1 MKKFLAYLLVIVIT
15 VSLGFAVFYLVRDDE
30 KIALSTTTLYR
41 DKGESFE
48 LKLDMSKNNSY
59 TKISVSSSNE
69 NVLSITKKDINVKK
83 GIAKATF
90 QANEGG
96 VVRVNFQTNNSKFR
110 NLYCDITI
118 GDGSEQ
124 NPYHIESAEQFALI
138 GKDEKYTL
146 ESHYEIVSNINLSL
160 GDSEVWTPI
169 GSKDNAFKGSII
181 GNGHTIS
188 GVTISNATEDIGVFA
203 CIGAGAKIDNLQF
216 KNIKVE
222 ASTNTKTMGVVA
234 GINNGTIT
242 RVEVSDCVLANN
254 NKDTY
259 VGGIVG
265 KNESTITTSP
275 NTASII
281 RASVNATFVGSTNA
295 DIETNAISGKIGG
308 IAGQND
314 GGKIAYTYTKSPSKV
329 VISQNCQV
337 FGGIIGEN
345 EYKYVNLSNYKNNLK
360 GFLRD
365 SYTILNVDTTS
376 KGSSSNIGAIV
387 GSNNEQ
393 SGEDKQQIY
402 GCYYAKEY
410 FASSINGVGN
420 DSTTVD
426 YVAVGK
432 SLADMKSL
440 SNYIS
445 HEEKEP
451 KLDNI
456 GNVKYEST
464 GNIIY
469 WNKNIWSV
477 SSGINDGFPV
487 LDMGAMDVS
496 VDIISGKFEVIS
508 DIKDL
513 YNKIISDLNGNYMIK
528 NMDASNNEWVPIGTM
543 ENPFKG
549 VLMGEN
555 GQTVISNLTIKTYI
569 PIPNQT
575 IDANTQNQGYSGLV
589 VLNKGTIKD
598 IKIQNVTIDNT
609 GTVYAGAF
617 AAVNEGTINNCT
629 VESGKISSGTKDQG
643 SYIGGITGQNKGTI
657 TGCSVTGTTDNA
669 LTLSLTSSG
678 DLGGIA
684 GQNTNS
690 IDNVNVKGNISLTLS
705 KQSDVGG
712 VAGEND
718 GAGNVKQATV
728 SGIEITSDEN
738 NNDLINAGGIVGY
751 NVGKISYTYSQLDI
765 TANSNVQTF
774 VGGVVGY
781 FFPEVQ
787 NDVSTSIQYARV
799 KKSTLDGY
807 HVGGIVGGLN
817 ANYEQEY
824 KIDSSWLRNLKAY
837 GEYSK
842 INSDTYSSNLKYAI
856 YAVGVENDV
865 ELKGEY
871 AGGIACNITNGVVL
885 DAYTQATLSATNNAG
900 IVYDIKF
907 DAKEKTGGL
916 MNRII
921 AIVKFN
927 EKKDTNY
934 SVSSSDIHRKNS
946 NSRSAGFIDDYYYVV
961 LDGKAK
967 DPKYNSTY
975 LFFSDDKKKSE
986 SEIKSENLF
995 SENKVTNINVW
1006 TFSSNS
1012 YPIIK
1017 DLPTASN

>member
-188 GVTISNATEDIGVFA
+188 GVTISNATEDIGIFS
-203 CIGAGAKIDNLQF
+203 CIGAGAKIDNLKF
-216 KNIKVE
+216 KNIIVE
-222 ASTNTKTMGVVA
+222 SNTNTSTMGVVA
-234 GINNGTIT
+234 GINNGTLT

-254 NKDTY
+254 NKNTY

-265 KNESTITTSP
+265 KNESTSTTSP

-281 RASVNATFVGSTNA
+281 RASVNAKFVGSTNA
-295 DIETNAISGKIGG
+295 DAEINAISGKIGG
-308 IAGQND
+308 IAGQNL
-314 GGKIAYTYTKSPSKV
+314 GGKIAYTYTKSPNKV

-345 EYKYVNLSNYKNNLK
+345 KYASVDLSNYHSSLK

-365 SYTILNVDTTS
+365 SYTILSVDTTS
-376 KGSSSNIGAIV
+376 KSTSCDIGAVV
-387 GSNNEQ
+387 GSNTEQ
-393 SGEDKQQIY
+393 SGDDKQQIY
-402 GCYYAKEY
+402 GCYYAQEY
-410 FASSINGVGN
+410 FASGINGVG
-420 DSTTVD
+420 SGATSGD
-426 YVAVGK
+426 YVAGGK
-432 SLADMKSL
+432 ALADMKSL

-451 KLDNI
+451 KLNNS
-456 GNVKYEST
+456 GQVEYEST
-464 GNIIY
+464 GIFIY
-469 WNKNIWSV
+469 WNKDIWSV

-508 DIKDL
+508 DIRDL
-513 YNKIISDLNGNYMIK
+513 YTKISSDLSGNYMIK
-528 NMDASNNEWVPIGTM
+528 NMDASSSEWVPIGT
-543 ENPFKG
+543 EKNPFTG

-555 GQTVISNLTIKTYI
+555 DQIVISNLTIKTYI
-569 PIPNQT
+569 PYPNQAINAST
-575 IDANTQNQGYSGLV
+575 DNQGYAGLV
-589 VLNKGTIKD
+589 VYNKGTIKN
-598 IKIQNVTIDNT
+598 IKIQNVTIDKP

-617 AAVNEGTINNCT
+617 AAVNEGTIDSCA
-629 VESGKISSGTKDQG
+629 VESGKITSGTNDQK
-643 SYIGGITGQNKGTI
+643 SFIGGIAGQNKGKI
-657 TGCSVTGTTDNA
+657 TNCSVIGTNGNA
-669 LTLSLTSSG
+669 LTLSLTTQRN
-678 DLGGIA
+678 LGGIA
-684 GQNTNS
+684 GQNTGTIDKAIVSDNVEIKQSDSNLCNVGGIVGENTGNVSNATVSEIS
-690 IDNVNVKGNISLTLS
+690 IDTKGANDVNVGGIVGSNEGNISYTYSHLTIDTNS
-705 KQSDVGG
+705 QSVGTYVGG
-712 VAGEND
+712 VAGYFK
-718 GAGNVKQATV
+718 ANVV
-728 SGIEITSDEN
+728 
-738 NNDLINAGGIVGY
+738 
-751 NVGKISYTYSQLDI
+751 
-765 TANSNVQTF
+765 
-774 VGGVVGY
+774 
-781 FFPEVQ
+781 
-787 NDVSTSIQYARV
+787 NDVSTCIKYAKV
-799 KKSTLDGY
+799 EKSTLEGY
-807 HVGGIVGGLN
+807 YVGGIVGGLN
-817 ANYEQEY
+817 TDYNQEY
-824 KIDSSWLRNLKAY
+824 TIDSSWLRNLKAY

-842 INSDTYSSNLKYAI
+842 INSKTYSNYLKYAI

-871 AGGIACNITNGVVL
+871 AGGIAYNITNGVVL
-885 DAYTQATLSATNNAG
+885 DAYTQAILSANNNAG

-907 DAKEKTGGL
+907 NAKDKTGGL

-927 EKKDTNY
+927 DKKDSNY

-961 LDGKAK
+961 LEGKAK

-975 LFFSDDKKKSE
+975 LFFSDNNKKSE
-986 SEIKSENLF
+986 KEIKSETLF
-995 SENKVTNINVW
+995 SENVWNFSNGSFPTINGLL
-1006 TFSSNS
+1006 TSN
-1012 YPIIK
+1012 
-1017 DLPTASN
+1017 